1 MPIFAKIKPMSLDVD
16 PGVLAIIAIGG
27 VIVWL
32 IMTFA
37 VSEKKRKRIIVIF
50 RSITTGTDLSD
61 HYAAGQLL
69 DESNE
74 EKAYRKM
81 KSRQHFQNV
90 FGRFFTGL
98 KRTAGILRDCLWMV
112 ILSLAIIITT
122 YLLTAYNQ

>member
-27 VIVWL
+27 VSVWL
-32 IMTFA
+32 IMSFA

-74 EKAYRKM
+74 EKDR
-81 KSRQHFQNV
+81 
-90 FGRFFTGL
+90 
-98 KRTAGILRDCLWMV
+98 
-112 ILSLAIIITT
+112 
-122 YLLTAYNQ
+122 